1 LSLLE
6 SNVEKI
12 VLIVST
18 GRTGTRAIA
27 QHLDTCYEQVRAL
40 HEPPPTRF
48 RLRRAANRFLCNR
61 MTPAQLVKVLRGERG
76 KMLAE
81 TTQAIYVESNPGL
94 AGFMDVFADVFANFQ
109 ILHVVR
115 DPRTYIQSAL
125 DWGVFRGMKGFLADR
140 LPFWL
145 PKPDFTEPAGGLRWR
160 DLTHQE
166 RLAWYWKR
174 INEHLDRGAQ
184 LYPGRY
190 MRMRYEELFARD
202 GSGLARFVE
211 WIGLPQT
218 DRLTLSA
225 NSENVNASRPRQG
238 SKWGQWT
245 DEDKRAVLRFCA
257 PMMRAYGYDLGADA
271 ALAADAAPGVTQS
284 VLQDVA

>member
-1 LSLLE
+1 MSLLE
-6 SNVEKI
+6 SSVEKI

-27 QHLDTCYEQVRAL
+27 HHLDTCYDQVRAL

-61 MTPAQLVKVLRGERG
+61 MSRAELVKVLRGERG
-76 KMLAE
+76 RMLAE

-94 AGFMDVFADVFANFQ
+94 AGFMDVFGEVFPSFQ

-125 DWGVFRGMKGFLADR
+125 DWGVFRGLKGVLANR

-145 PKPDFTEPAGGLRWR
+145 PKPDFTEPRDVRWR
-160 DLTHQE
+160 NLSHQQ

-190 MRMRYEELFARD
+190 MRMRYEDLFARD

-211 WIGLPQT
+211 WIGLPPT
-218 DRLTLSA
+218 EKLTLSA

-238 SKWGQWT
+238 TKWAQWT
-245 DEDKRAVLRFCA
+245 EEDKCAVLHFCA
-257 PMMRAYGYDLGADA
+257 PLMREYGYDLGADA
-271 ALAADAAPGVTQS
+271 ALAGETAPS
-284 VLQDVA
+284 PSLLQDVA

>member
-1 LSLLE
+1 MSLLE
-6 SNVEKI
+6 SSVEKI

-27 QHLDTCYEQVRAL
+27 HHLDTCYDQVRAL

-61 MTPAQLVKVLRGERG
+61 MSRAELVKVLRGERG
-76 KMLAE
+76 RMLAE

-94 AGFMDVFADVFANFQ
+94 AGFMDVFGEVFPSFQ

-125 DWGVFRGMKGFLADR
+125 DWGVFRGLKGVLANR

-145 PKPDFTEPAGGLRWR
+145 PKPDLTEPRDVRWR
-160 DLTHQE
+160 NLSHQQ

-190 MRMRYEELFARD
+190 TRMRYEDLFARD

-211 WIGLPQT
+211 WIGLPPT
-218 DRLTLSA
+218 EKLTLSA

-238 SKWGQWT
+238 TKWAQWT
-245 DEDKRAVLRFCA
+245 AEDKRAVLHFCA
-257 PMMRAYGYDLGADA
+257 PLMREYGYDLGADA
-271 ALAADAAPGVTQS
+271 ALAGETAPS
-284 VLQDVA
+284 PSLLQDVA